1 MRFDNGMLGV
11 CISVCA
17 VMGMV
22 LSGFVLSVGEYEQT
36 VTGYE
41 YVTDVSGLFEY
52 TDRPTFIEYNPSLNW
67 TGYYTDDRGVTAGID
82 YTSRTNPANNYPIQ
96 QENIVV
102 DSKVLTPGWD
112 DYAHAHPP
120 GDGTNPST
128 EPTHFYISDSDT
140 TEGEGNTAYI
150 RYPTVVLLSDILTSL
165 TSDDSW
171 TDARVSFTPGSIIAA
186 PQSAWTSREVQT
198 NPGAVIPVYITNWFL
213 SYSEYA
219 TTAVL
224 DIDRESGVV
233 RAYGADGNYIANYQL
248 NGLTIS
254 YNSGAPTSS
263 TAVGL
268 PNLSNVLSVEATV
281 SPTPIYMDISQGV
294 SLSSAEPVSWI
305 NEYRNGR
312 IDILFRAASASVS
325 YSNTFS
331 MPLTDL
337 YGALTEEEMILTVT
351 VPQNGNVTVTL
362 ASGSETDTVTLGK
375 WRNFMVSLDTVNGR
389 YTAMPVTDFVSF
401 TTYEAQESSGQDLEL
416 GIDGRAFTEMSISYA
431 GSSLT
436 FGVVDTATFLD
447 TYDAVMVDPH
457 LDISDYFT
465 ELADLRLNLFSFAVY
480 GDSITINSQTYAVN
494 NNAQI
499 NIPDTSGDEPVDRW
513 LTLTNIYITFEGS
526 NTYITFNNDS
536 QTIDLG
542 PTVSTEISM
551 AGVWYFTTGLYE
563 GYTTTQTALEWDYHN
578 FIYDSN
584 AAIVAFLGI
593 LAVGTVL
600 GSRLVR
606 GGMSVLDYIVVG
618 FAALCAVVL
627 MVV

>member
-52 TDRPTFIEYNPSLNW
+52 SDQPTFLDYNPAANW
-67 TGYYTDDRGVTAGID
+67 SGYYTDTPGVTDGID
-82 YTSRTNPANNYPIQ
+82 YESRTEPANSYPIG
-96 QENIVV
+96 QEDIPDTSGTADLSTMGLTQMSPPVNDNTPTSYWPWGIVY
-102 DSKVLTPGWD
+102 DE
-112 DYAHAHPP
+112 PP
-120 GDGTNPST
+120 VTVGIQVYDVPRPNVATVETLISSLSGTST
-128 EPTHFYISDSDT
+128 TDITRITLGVSDT
-140 TEGEGNTAYI
+140 SPI
-150 RYPTVVLLSDILTSL
+150 IL
-165 TSDDSW
+165 
-171 TDARVSFTPGSIIAA
+171 
-186 PQSAWTSREVQT
+186 QNSAWTYYDHDV
-198 NPGAVIPVYITNWFL
+198 PL
-213 SYSEYA
+213 SPTTHYA
-219 TTAVL
+219 TASYYRDQAVNSFTV
-224 DIDRESGVV
+224 DHESGVV
-233 RAYGADGNYIANYQL
+233 VAYDLGGSILWRGSAANCCIVYGGEAPDGSAHQFN
-248 NGLTIS
+248 LT
-254 YNSGAPTSS
+254 TSIQY
-263 TAVGL
+263 T
-268 PNLSNVLSVEATV
+268 TYHY
-281 SPTPIYMDISQGV
+281 PTPIYMDISQGV
-294 SLSSAEPVSWI
+294 SLSSAETVNWA

-325 YSNTFS
+325 YSNTFT

-337 YGALTEEEMILTVT
+337 YGALTEEEMALTVT

-416 GIDGRAFTEMSISYA
+416 GIDGRAFTEMSVTYA

-465 ELADLRLNLFSFAVY
+465 ELADLRLNFFSFAVY

-494 NNAQI
+494 TSAQI
-499 NIPDTSGDEPVDRW
+499 NLPDTSGDEPVDRW

-526 NTYITFNNDS
+526 NTYITFNNDN